1 MMGSTRGTSGSQ
13 RGAIAILG
21 TGLAGLGHAGGRTDQ
36 EIIAQAAHAAVKA
49 SGLRMQEIDGIITS
63 SLTSPWWVMRM
74 AEYLG
79 IRPRFS
85 DSTMFG
91 GSSFIADLKIAA
103 MAIAA
108 GECDNVLICYG
119 STPRSVPSSSRQ
131 NQMRAELDPQPYEHP
146 YKPFNPPSSYALAAA
161 RHMHQYGTT
170 RTQLAEVA
178 VAARKWAQLNPDAFL
193 RDPLTVDDV
202 INAKM
207 ISDPLTVRDCCLV
220 TDGAGAFVVTRADR
234 ARGLHASPVYVLGCG
249 HAHWHRQISCMDDV
263 TVTPAV
269 ESGRRAFAEAGLR
282 PDDIDVVELY
292 DAFTINPI
300 LFLEDLGFCAKGE
313 GGAFV
318 SGGRIEPG
326 GAFPMNT
333 NGGGLSCLHP
343 GMYSIFLV
351 IEAVTQLRREAGA
364 RQVKDAEIALV
375 HGNGGVLSSQATAIL
390 STLL

>member
-1 MMGSTRGTSGSQ
+1 MMNRPGSAQ

-21 TGLAGLGHAGGRTDQ
+21 TGLAGLGHAGGRTEQ
-36 EIIAQAAHAAVKA
+36 EIIAQAAHTAVRA
-49 SGLRMQEIDGIITS
+49 SGLRMGDIDGIITS

-103 MAIAA
+103 MAINA

-119 STPRSVPSSSRQ
+119 ATPRSAPSSSRI
-131 NQMRAELDPQPYEHP
+131 NAMRAALDPQPYEHP
-146 YKPFNPPSSYALAAA
+146 YQPFNPSSSYALAAA

-178 VAARKWAQLNPDAFL
+178 VAARQWAQRNPDAFA
-193 RDPLTVDDV
+193 REPLSIDDV
-202 INAKM
+202 LNAKM
-207 ISDPLTVRDCCLV
+207 VSDPLTVRDCCLV
-220 TDGAGAFVVTRADR
+220 TDGAGAFVVTRAEH
-234 ARGLHASPVYVLGCG
+234 ARGLHAQPVYVLGCG
-249 HAHWHRQISCMDDV
+249 HAHWHRQISCMDDL

-269 ESGRRAFAEAGLR
+269 DSGRQAFAEAGLR
-282 PDDIDVVELY
+282 PADIDVVELY

-318 SGGRIEPG
+318 SGGRIAPG
-326 GAFPMNT
+326 GDFPMNT
-333 NGGGLSCLHP
+333 NGGGLSCTHP

-351 IEAVTQLRREAGA
+351 IEAVTQLRREGGA
-364 RQVKDAEIALV
+364 RQVDGVEVALV

-390 STLL
+390 SISR

>member
-1 MMGSTRGTSGSQ
+1 MSKSL

-21 TGLAGLGHAGGRTDQ
+21 TGMAGLGDCGGQSEQ

-49 SGLRMQEIDGIITS
+49 SGLNMRDIDGIITS

-79 IRPRFS
+79 IQPRFS

-103 MAIAA
+103 MAIEA

-119 STPRSVPSSSRQ
+119 ANPRSVPSSSKI
-131 NQMRAELDPQPYEHP
+131 NQMRAALDPQPYEHP
-146 YKPFNPPSSYALAAA
+146 YKPFNPVSSYALAAA

-170 RTQLAEVA
+170 RRQLAEVA
-178 VAARKWAQLNPDAFL
+178 VAARKWAQLNPAAFL
-193 RDPLTVDDV
+193 RDALSIDEVL
-202 INAKM
+202 NSKM
-207 ISDPLTVRDCCLV
+207 ISDPLTLRDCCLV
-220 TDGAGAFVVTRADR
+220 TDGAGAFVVTRSDR
-234 ARGLHASPVYVLGCG
+234 ARALHPKPIYVLGSG
-249 HAHWHRQISCMDDV
+249 HAHSHRQISCMPDL

-269 ESGRRAFAEAGLR
+269 ESGKAAFREAGLT
-282 PDDIDVVELY
+282 PADIDVVELY
-292 DAFTINPI
+292 DAFTINSI

-318 SGGRIEPG
+318 SGGRIAPG
-326 GAFPMNT
+326 GDFPMNT
-333 NGGGLSCLHP
+333 NGGGLSFGHP

-351 IEAVTQLRREAGA
+351 IEAAAQLRGESGD
-364 RQVKDAEIALV
+364 RQVNGAEVALV

-390 STLL
+390 SNTI

>member
-1 MMGSTRGTSGSQ
+1 MKAYGRGS
-13 RGAIAILG
+13 IAVLG
-21 TGLAGLGHAGGRTDQ
+21 TGLAGLGHAGGATEQ
-36 EIIAQAAHAAVKA
+36 EIIARASVQAVAR
-49 SGLRMQEIDGIITS
+49 SGLRMQDIDGLITS

-108 GECDNVLICYG
+108 GECENVLICYG
-119 STPRSVPSSSRQ
+119 STPRSVPSSSRI

-146 YKPFNPPSSYALAAA
+146 YKPFNPVSSYALAAA

-170 RTQLAEVA
+170 RRQLAEVA
-178 VAARKWAQLNPDAFL
+178 VSARQWAQLNPDAFA
-193 RDPLTVDDV
+193 RGPLSVEDV
-202 INAKM
+202 LGAKM

-220 TDGAGAFVVTRADR
+220 TDGAGAFVVTSSER
-234 ARGLHASPVYVLGCG
+234 ARDLHQKPIYVLGNG

-269 ESGRRAFAEAGLR
+269 DSGRAAFTQAGLT
-282 PDDIDVVELY
+282 PADIDVVELY

-300 LFLEDLGFCAKGE
+300 LFLEDLGFCKKGE
-313 GGAFV
+313 GGAFIE
-318 SGGRIEPG
+318 GGRIAPG
-326 GAFPMNT
+326 GDFPLNT
-333 NGGGLSCLHP
+333 NGGGLSCTHP

-351 IEAVTQLRREAGA
+351 IEAVAQLRREAGQ
-364 RQVKDAEIALV
+364 RQVADADVALV

-390 STLL
+390 ANTV